1 MRVTSF
7 NFPFS
12 FFQDEGRGRRF
23 ERSLMIVFEQMQEG
37 GITQIFNFVIASFP
51 ITKRKYLC

>member
-51 ITKRKYLC
+51 ITKRKYLY